1 MKREKESKTRKR
13 NQILDRNQAKRLDK
27 AFEKTNLAWRT
38 EERTKERE
46 KAGNQKGERKVQR
59 KRTEVDGSVEGGKTF
74 GGMRMASQRKNLSES
89 GRKNLERSLERQ
101 GREGDTGK
109 KEKEIRGKR
118 KKRRRNQ
125 RARREE
131 KAGEESA
138 KEKTRPV
145 REWKEQIARV
155 GTGYRVRKDEKDPTR
170 RRFDVGYSDRKVY
183 KRKEGRD
190 ARIDQSN
197 MGRTLVGKGENAR
210 VKVMNAVCQIEKRR
224 QVSDYTGSGIRRKSR
239 VGKRKLKPTKPQSKS

>member
-1 MKREKESKTRKR
+1 MKREKETKRRKR
-13 NQILDRNQAKRLDK
+13 NQILDRNQAKRL
-27 AFEKTNLAWRT
+27 EKPVEKKNLAW
-38 EERTKERE
+38 RTKERE
-46 KAGNQKGERKVQR
+46 KERGKTGERKVQR
-59 KRTEVDGSVEGGKTF
+59 KRTETQPAF
-74 GGMRMASQRKNLSES
+74 GGRRRESQRKKLSEA

-101 GREGDTGK
+101 GRVGDTGK
-109 KEKEIRGKR
+109 REKEIRGKR
-118 KKRRRNQ
+118 KKRRRGQ
-125 RARREE
+125 RVRRETR
-131 KAGEESA
+131 AGQESA

-155 GTGYRVRKDEKDPTR
+155 GTGYRVRKDEKDPKR

-190 ARIDQSN
+190 AVIDQSN
-197 MGRTLVGKGENAR
+197 MGRTLVGKGKNAR

-224 QVSDYTGSGIRRKSR
+224 KVSDYTGSGIRRKGR